1 MTIKVIIRR
10 KIKEGSLGQAAR
22 LLIQARQ
29 NAMTETGYISS
40 ETLSGCV
47 DPNEILVL
55 AMWQRKE
62 DWNRYR
68 EGDLRREL
76 EARFAEITEGP
87 SQTIAYELGIQDS

>member
-10 KIKEGSLGQAAR
+10 KIKEGCLRQASH

-29 NAMTETGYISS
+29 NAMTQTGYISS

-55 AMWQRKE
+55 AMWRTKE
-62 DWNRYR
+62 DWDRYR

-76 EARFAEITEGP
+76 EARFAEITDGP
-87 SQTIAYELGIQDS
+87 SQVIPYELGLQGS